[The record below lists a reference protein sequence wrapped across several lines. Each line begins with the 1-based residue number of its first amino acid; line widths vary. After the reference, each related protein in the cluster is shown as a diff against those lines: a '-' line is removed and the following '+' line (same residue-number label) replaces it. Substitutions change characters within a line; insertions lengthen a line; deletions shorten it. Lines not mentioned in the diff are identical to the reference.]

1 MEFKGKRVL
10 ITGSGSGIGLA
21 TARAFLERGAAV
33 AINDLTLDT
42 VQKAIAGLPAGRR
55 VAAPGSVASPADC
68 AAIVA
73 QAVEGLGGLDVLVNN
88 AGIYREAPIEGTD
101 EALWDAVLDVNLKG
115 TFFMSKA
122 AAPHLKQSRGAIVNL
137 ASEAGI
143 VGTPNIGA
151 YAASKA
157 GVVGLTRALA
167 MELVSSVRVTCVC
180 PAPTETPLFDRTV
193 EALPDREAYFAALR
207 NYTPMKRLAKPVE
220 IARAILFLA
229 SDDASFV
236 TGTALMVDGGVTAGS
251 TAL

>member
-1 MEFKGKRVL
+1 VL
-10 ITGSGSGIGLA
+10 ITGSGRGIGNA

-33 AINDLTLDT
+33 AVNDLTLEA
-42 VQKAIAGLPAGRR
+42 VRSAIAGLPAGRL
-55 VAAPGSVASPADC
+55 VPAPGSVASPAGC

-73 QAVEGLGGLDVLVNN
+73 AAVEGLGGLDVLVNN
-88 AGIYREAPIEGTD
+88 AGIYREAPLEATD
-101 EALWDAVLDVNLKG
+101 EALWDAVLDINLKG
-115 TFFMSKA
+115 TFFMSRA
-122 AAPHLKQSRGAIVNL
+122 AIPHLREARGAIVNL
-137 ASEAGI
+137 ASEAGV

-167 MELVSSVRVTCVC
+167 MELVPTVRVTCVC
-180 PAPTETPLFDRTV
+180 PAPTDTRLFDETV
-193 EALPDREAYFAALR
+193 ETMPDRDAYFAALR
-207 NYTPMKRLAKPVE
+207 NYTPMKRLAKPEE

>member
-1 MEFKGKRVL
+1 VDLQGKRVL
-10 ITGSGSGIGLA
+10 VTGSARGIGHA

-33 AINDLTLDT
+33 AINDLTAEA
-42 VQKAIAGLPAGRR
+42 VAGGIAALPEGRKI
-55 VAAPGSVASPADC
+55 AAPGSVASPEGC
-68 AAIVA
+68 GAIVA
-73 QAVEGLGGLDVLVNN
+73 KAVEGLGGLDVLVNN
-88 AGIYREAPIEGTD
+88 AGIYREAALERTD
-101 EALWDAVLDVNLKG
+101 ETLWDAVLDINLKG
-115 TFFMSKA
+115 TFFMCRA
-122 AAPHLKQSRGAIVNL
+122 AIPHLRKSRGAIVNL

-167 MELVSSVRVTCVC
+167 MELVSDVRVTCVC
-180 PAPTETPLFDRTV
+180 PAPTDTRLFEETV
-193 EALPDREAYFAALR
+193 ASLPDRESYFAGLR
-207 NYTPMKRLAKPVE
+207 NYTPMKRLAKPEE